1 MNWLKFL
8 VGFSAL
14 IIAGCAAYFSVTG
27 LGVLFAGAS
36 LSVMIMASALELAK
50 LVAATYL
57 KQKWSEIGG
66 FNKWYLTISVA
77 VLMLITSAGI
87 FGYLSNAFQAQSLKL
102 QVVDREIA
110 VYQTKI
116 DQNTAQITQLSTQIT
131 EFNTNQ
137 GKILDGGKV
146 NSRLIRSIDN
156 RDKQIAKINDKIS
169 VLQTENAKNTEK
181 INEIKLKNLDL
192 EKEVGGFRFVAEA
205 FGMELKNVVKFF
217 IFLIVIVFDP
227 LAVALIIAFNGLVS
241 DKKRKQKESLI
252 EMMENDEKLGLY
264 EVYGDKKEDIVEN
277 ISQNTEDSGKNS
289 EKLEDAEIIVE
300 NNQQKPIRIPI
311 DLDGDGTIDGWDT
324 DGDGMI
330 DEWSPEGHR
339 DRELGLRNLFP
350 YYANDDFDWSDKSKW
365 INDQNAVNYWM
376 KYKKPNK

>member
-36 LSVMIMASALELAK
+36 MPVMIMASSLELAK

-57 KQKWSEIGG
+57 KQKWEEIGG

-116 DQNTAQITQLSTQIT
+116 DQNTTQITQLSTQIT
-131 EFNTNQ
+131 ESNTNQ

-146 NSRLIRSIDN
+146 NSRLLRSVDN
-156 RDKQIAKINDKIS
+156 RDREISKLNDKIGK
-169 VLQTENAKNTEK
+169 LQEENAKNTEK
-181 INEIKLKNLDL
+181 INEIKLNNLDL
-192 EKEVGGFRFVAEA
+192 EKEVGGFRFVADA

-241 DKKRKQKESLI
+241 DKKRKQKEILV
-252 EMMENDEKLGLY
+252 EMMENDQKLGLY
-264 EVYGDKKEDIVEN
+264 EVYGDTKEDIVEN
-277 ISQNTEDSGKNS
+277 ISQNTEDSGKNHT
-289 EKLEDAEIIVE
+289 LEVKNEVNDGNII
-300 NNQQKPIRIPI
+300 QKEEEMPNLQWEEYMHP
-311 DLDGDGTIDGWDT
+311 DYP
-324 DGDGMI
+324 
-330 DEWSPEGHR
+330 WSKR
-339 DRELGLRNLFP
+339 SL
-350 YYANDDFDWSDKSKW
+350 W
-365 INDQNAVNYWM
+365 INNPKAVQYWM
-376 KYKKPNK
+376 KTKGGTQRELMKLINEEQNTKNY

>member
-27 LGVLFAGAS
+27 LGVLFAGATT
-36 LSVMIMASALELAK
+36 SVMIMAASLEFAK

-57 KQKWSEIGG
+57 KQKWDEIGG

-87 FGYLSNAFQAQSLKL
+87 FGYLSNAFQAQSLQL
-102 QVVDREIA
+102 QQVDREVA
-110 VYQTKI
+110 VHQTKI
-116 DQNTAQITQLSTQIT
+116 DQNTTQITQLSTQIT

-137 GKILDGGKV
+137 SKIIDGGKV

-156 RDKQIAKINDKIS
+156 RDKQIAKLNDKIS
-169 VLQTENAKNTEK
+169 QLQSENAQETEK
-181 INEIKLKNLDL
+181 INEIKISNLDL

-205 FGMELKNVVKFF
+205 FNIELKNVVKFF

-241 DKKRKQKESLI
+241 DKKKKQKEAII
-252 EMMENDEKLGLY
+252 EIMKGDAELGLY
-264 EVYGDKKEDIVEN
+264 EVYGDKKEDLVEN
-277 ISQNTEDSGKNS
+277 IPQNTEDSGKNS
-289 EKLEDAEIIVE
+289 PLEEETPIIVE
-300 NNQQKPIRIPI
+300 NIPQQEEPTPNLK
-311 DLDGDGTIDGWDT
+311 WE
-324 DGDGMI
+324 
-330 DEWSPEGHR
+330 EWMHPEFQWNNR
-339 DRELGLRNLFP
+339 KL
-350 YYANDDFDWSDKSKW
+350 W
-365 INDQNAVNYWM
+365 INTPKAVNYWLNTKGGTPRDLAKM
-376 KYKKPNK
+376 RNEEENVKTY